1 MGGGGGGDAHSPG
14 GRRRGRGRLRRLH
27 RPRRRRRRRGH
38 RRHRDAATAPERP
51 EISIGH
57 RGAREPSLRVHQ
69 PLPGRHGR
77 WWLEGSPMSARIAA
91 MSALLGLSLVTPLA
105 AAQGST
111 VCERGRIGPRLP
123 LGVTLGEADL
133 GMTPSPCGGR
143 VLSLEGRGTALLE
156 LDDFY
161 GAIDAGAVIS
171 GSYPL
176 SDRWWLS
183 GAIAPLQFR
192 FVQNASIAATTLGLG
207 ATTLGL
213 HAWLVDGP
221 RWRVSAYGRL
231 RVPTETG
238 RQYAATVGVEPGV
251 AALWS
256 PSPRVTVALGASLQG
271 LFTVLGSHT
280 VSRMTAQ
287 VTADVGVLLRWFEPV
302 LGAELRVGTD
312 DDGAFEYIAPKLG

>member
-1 MGGGGGGDAHSPG
+1 
-14 GRRRGRGRLRRLH
+14 
-27 RPRRRRRRRGH
+27 
-38 RRHRDAATAPERP
+38 
-51 EISIGH
+51 
-57 RGAREPSLRVHQ
+57 
-69 PLPGRHGR
+69 
-77 WWLEGSPMSARIAA
+77 MSALSAA
-91 MSALLGLSLVTPLA
+91 MSALLGLSLVTTVA

-111 VCERGRIGPRLP
+111 VCERGGRSGPRLP

-213 HAWLVDGP
+213 HAWLVDGA

-231 RVPTETG
+231 RFPTETG

-256 PSPRVTVALGASLQG
+256 PSPRVTVAFGASLQG

-312 DDGAFEYIAPKLG
+312 DDGAFEYIAPKLGLRFHPGRRWVIALDAMMPLGGIDRTLARAALGVTRAW